1 MLLCV
6 LLCVFTNVCVSV
18 CVSECVCVLLCVCVA
33 GAYVKIHWEH
43 CQQEILLCQQLSQ
56 QFELS
61 VAQQGGEQRKEEEG
75 RNCMGQWNSSRDGL
89 QVQRITRVAVA
100 VKTALGKKWRQVQG
114 SSWRGKREKEST
126 EQRVGGRSE

>member
-1 MLLCV
+1 MC
-6 LLCVFTNVCVSV
+6 VCVAV
-18 CVSECVCVLLCVCVA
+18 VCVCVLLCVCVA

-61 VAQQGGEQRKEEEG
+61 VAQQGAEQREEKE
-75 RNCMGQWNSSRDGL
+75 CKYSVGQWYSSRDGL
-89 QVQRITRVAVA
+89 QVQRNTRVAVA

-114 SSWRGKREKEST
+114 SSWRGKGEKEST
-126 EQRVGGRSE
+126 EQRGWGKK

>member
-1 MLLCV
+1 MC
-6 LLCVFTNVCVSV
+6 CCCVCV
-18 CVSECVCVLLCVCVA
+18 CVAVCVLLCVCVP

-61 VAQQGGEQRKEEEG
+61 VAQQGAEQREEKEC
-75 RNCMGQWNSSRDGL
+75 RYSVGQWYSSRDGL

-100 VKTALGKKWRQVQG
+100 VKTALEKKMATSAGKQLAREG
-114 SSWRGKREKEST
+114 RKREYRAERLG
-126 EQRVGGRSE
+126 EEVSEK

>member
-1 MLLCV
+1 M
-6 LLCVFTNVCVSV
+6 
-18 CVSECVCVLLCVCVA
+18 CVCVLLYVCVA

-61 VAQQGGEQRKEEEG
+61 VAQQGAEQREEKE
-75 RNCMGQWNSSRDGL
+75 CKYSVGQWYSSRDGL
-89 QVQRITRVAVA
+89 QVQRNTRVAVA

-114 SSWRGKREKEST
+114 SSWRGKGEKEST